1 VEAALAADDF
11 TGALEGLVALSLVA
25 GAGLEQSLPGRA
37 ELAVQAL
44 QSALPRLQGANRR
57 AVTRRQES
65 RLLVD
70 ALVSARLSLRKGRQ
84 WEAADALRDT
94 LLDLGYVVA
103 DTADGTTWSGGDGT
117 VV

>member
-1 VEAALAADDF
+1 
-11 TGALEGLVALSLVA
+11 
-25 GAGLEQSLPGRA
+25 LEQSLPGRA